1 MSAIEMPISSN
12 FQINPKGKH
21 KQWKGVWIRRF
32 DWFSQEGLLAEYLS
46 RLKAGA
52 SLQEPQ
58 LMTCDCLSSAHREET
73 GKGTPTPCAWA
84 ERGVETLEEKKGR
97 VHLSLSPGSRDVCG
111 RPFLTDTRS
120 PGLDA
125 LLCGCAR
132 AGTMS
137 HLTSVTLCLI
147 GCLLAGNA
155 GLPSLCLSG
164 FCSMGLQG
172 FVLCLDLLYWWWLG
186 S

>member
-58 LMTCDCLSSAHREET
+58 LMTCDCLSCGLSHPQHTERKQEKELQLPVPEQSEGWRRWRKRKGEFIWVGIEGCVRTAVSDRHSVSGT
-73 GKGTPTPCAWA
+73 G
-84 ERGVETLEEKKGR
+84 RS
-97 VHLSLSPGSRDVCG
+97 SLWMCSSGDHESPDLRHAVSDW
-111 RPFLTDTRS
+111 
-120 PGLDA
+120 
-125 LLCGCAR
+125 LLVR
-132 AGTMS
+132 R
-137 HLTSVTLCLI
+137 
-147 GCLLAGNA
+147 
-155 GLPSLCLSG
+155 
-164 FCSMGLQG
+164 
-172 FVLCLDLLYWWWLG
+172 
-186 S
+186 